1 KTNDENKNKK
11 LTIQINKN
19 INFNK
24 LYCMFFINQWCQTT
38 FSDNTYRI
46 FILKK
51 TENMLL
57 IYAPRTTKTQ
67 PSENNT
73 KPTTQQ
79 KNTIKTH
86 HTTPHHTTPHQRQQ
100 LIISHLEG
108 CESFIDNTHLE

>member
-1 KTNDENKNKK
+1 LNVKKSKFNTLRYLKNKTNDENENKK

-51 TENMLL
+51 
-57 IYAPRTTKTQ
+57 
-67 PSENNT
+67 
-73 KPTTQQ
+73 
-79 KNTIKTH
+79 
-86 HTTPHHTTPHQRQQ
+86 QR
-100 LIISHLEG
+100 I
-108 CESFIDNTHLE
+108 CY